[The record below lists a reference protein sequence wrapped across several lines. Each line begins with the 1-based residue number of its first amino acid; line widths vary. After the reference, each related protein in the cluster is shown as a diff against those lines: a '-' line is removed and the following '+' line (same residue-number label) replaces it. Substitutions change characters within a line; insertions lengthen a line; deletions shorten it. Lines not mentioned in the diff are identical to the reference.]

1 MMLRRSTAAAAARV
15 ATEPPRAP
23 RGGKEDRPRREGD
36 RDDDDDDDCGLAMDG
51 DDARARVVRAAD
63 ARGATPAR
71 AIANEDAIVSRF
83 AAIVD
88 ARAELATG

>member
-1 MMLRRSTAAAAARV
+1 
-15 ATEPPRAP
+15 
-23 RGGKEDRPRREGD
+23 
-36 RDDDDDDDCGLAMDG
+36 MDG
-51 DDARARVVRAAD
+51 DDARARVVRAPD

-71 AIANEDAIVSRF
+71 EIAKEDAIVSRF

>member
-1 MMLRRSTAAAAARV
+1 
-15 ATEPPRAP
+15 
-23 RGGKEDRPRREGD
+23 EDRRRREGD
-36 RDDDDDDDCGLAMDG
+36 RDDDDDDCGLAMDG

-71 AIANEDAIVSRF
+71 EIAKEDAIVSRF